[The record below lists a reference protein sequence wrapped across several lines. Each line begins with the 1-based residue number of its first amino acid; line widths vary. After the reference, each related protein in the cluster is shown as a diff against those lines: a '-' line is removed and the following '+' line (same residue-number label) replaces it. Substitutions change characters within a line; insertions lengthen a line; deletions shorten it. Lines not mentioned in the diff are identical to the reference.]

1 MREPVPES
9 KTPSWAVQRL
19 RRAAIPVFIMA
30 VLATWVD
37 APIIQM
43 VHEHRTVA
51 IRELAINVSKIAGAQ
66 FFAIPALGVYA
77 ASLTARSIAYFRPW
91 ELLLER
97 LVRSSLLILLALLTG
112 GLVTLVLKHIVAR
125 GRPFLLLE
133 SGFYGI
139 SIPFTGAPFHSF
151 PSSHSFTAFG
161 VAFALSKVLPAW
173 QTPLLLTASIVG
185 LSRVIA
191 LEHFVSDVVASAF
204 IAAWCVNTWSS
215 RVLDGQSGWVLHQP
229 WRWRRE

>member
-1 MREPVPES
+1 M
-9 KTPSWAVQRL
+9 
-19 RRAAIPVFIMA
+19 PVFIMA

-37 APIIQM
+37 APLIQM
-43 VHEHRTVA
+43 VYEHRTVA
-51 IRELAINVSKIAGAQ
+51 IRDLAINVSKIAGSQ
-66 FFAIPALGVYA
+66 FFTITAVGVYA
-77 ASLTARSIAYFRPW
+77 ASLTARSIAYFRSW

-97 LVRSSLLILLALLTG
+97 LVRSSLLMLLALLTG
-112 GLVTLVLKHIVAR
+112 GLVTFALKHIVAR

-139 SIPFTGAPFHSF
+139 SMPFTGAPFHSF

-161 VAFALSKVLPAW
+161 VAFALAKVLPAW
-173 QTPLLLTASIVG
+173 RTPLLFTASMVA

-204 IAAWCVNTWSS
+204 IATWCVNIWSR
-215 RVLDGQSGWVLHQP
+215 RVLDGQSNWALRQP
-229 WRWRRE
+229 WRWRGE